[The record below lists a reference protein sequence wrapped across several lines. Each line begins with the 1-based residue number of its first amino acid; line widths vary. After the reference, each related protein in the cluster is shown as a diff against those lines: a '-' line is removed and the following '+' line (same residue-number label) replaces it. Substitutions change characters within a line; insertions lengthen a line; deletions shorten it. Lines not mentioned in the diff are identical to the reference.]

1 MYLRVLAYL
10 KACRISSIELRVVF
24 IEYKEKGISK
34 RSLNFQV
41 SSAYELAVPVF
52 KQPYGVSEPR
62 IVGGKPAEKGQFP
75 HQAGVTMDNRYFCG
89 GSLISKNWV
98 MTAAHCVD
106 TFKEW
111 KVVLGSLKISDT
123 TEPGRVTLTSN
134 KGIRHENYDSRN
146 IFNDI
151 GLVSLPSD
159 VQFTGE

>member
-1 MYLRVLAYL
+1 
-10 KACRISSIELRVVF
+10 
-24 IEYKEKGISK
+24 
-34 RSLNFQV
+34 
-41 SSAYELAVPVF
+41 
-52 KQPYGVSEPR
+52 
-62 IVGGKPAEKGQFP
+62 
-75 HQAGVTMDNRYFCG
+75 MDNRYFCG

-111 KVVLGSLKISDT
+111 KVVLGSLKIRDT